1 MHEREDGGARGVPAA
16 VRPTTGRDGARLH
29 RKPDP
34 ARADAPADASADAPA
49 DAPADPAQRSG
60 PRIVRAGCG
69 LVAEFDRPERLIAAV
84 REVHGAGL
92 RDLETYSPFPIA
104 DVARLL
110 GYRTSTLSVVAVA
123 AAIAGFAGT
132 LWMQLWMNGIDY
144 PLNVGGRPLA
154 SWPAFI
160 PAAVIVGILAPA
172 AAVLIGMLI
181 LCGLPRLHHPAF
193 DLPGFERASED
204 RFFLAVR
211 GSDPAFER
219 GRVEAMLARHGP
231 VAIRESDA

>member
-1 MHEREDGGARGVPAA
+1 MTGTRQDGEAQETPAA
-16 VRPTTGRDGARLH
+16 PESRPQGQESAGAARVH
-29 RKPDP
+29 RWSDLDRALP
-34 ARADAPADASADAPA
+34 A
-49 DAPADPAQRSG
+49 
-60 PRIVRAGCG
+60 PRG
-69 LVAEFDRPERLIAAV
+69 LVAEFDRPERLLAAV

-92 RDLETYSPFPIA
+92 RDLEAYAPFPMA

-110 GYRTSTLSVVAVA
+110 GYRTTALTVVAVS

-132 LWMQLWMNGIDY
+132 LWLQLWMNGIDY

-160 PAAVIVGILAPA
+160 PAAIIVGILTPA
-172 AAVLIGMLI
+172 VAVLVGMLM

-193 DLPGFERASED
+193 DVPGFERASED

-211 GSDPAFER
+211 ATDPAFER
-219 GRVEAMLARHGP
+219 DLVAAVLARHGP
-231 VAIRESDA
+231 VALQESNA